1 MAKKNRRNTG
11 YLALL
16 AIVCLAIV
24 AVLFVAKPPSA
35 GNALVRAA
43 AILGYLGVFLAT
55 VSSAYLRELVKFFGR
70 PFIKVHHIVSIAALV
85 LITIHPLA
93 AVWSWSSVDLL
104 LPQFGSLATFLTW
117 GGPPALYLV
126 AVGAVGA
133 ALRRPF
139 KRRWRSVHR
148 LNYLAFL
155 LATAHALLLG
165 TDGQNTIVRVIA
177 IAMALTV
184 VYVYARKLRSGAR
197 TARTGRAGA
206 PGEPN

>member
-1 MAKKNRRNTG
+1 MAKKSKRNPA
-11 YLALL
+11 YFALL
-16 AIVCLAIV
+16 AIACLAIV
-24 AVLFVAKPPSA
+24 AILFIAEPPSG
-35 GNALVRAA
+35 GNAVVRAA

-70 PFIKVHHIVSIAALV
+70 PFIKIHHVVSIAALV

-104 LPQFGSLATFLTW
+104 LPQFGTLATFLTW

-126 AVGAVGA
+126 AIGTIGVL
-133 ALRRPF
+133 LRRRF
-139 KRRWRSVHR
+139 NRSWRAVHR

-165 TDGQNTIVRVIA
+165 TDGQNIIVRVVA

-184 VYVYARKLRSGAR
+184 VYVYARKRRASGGPSR
-197 TARTGRAGA
+197 I
-206 PGEPN
+206 